1 MNKDGIICVLMLDG
15 CDLLGNV
22 IVWYDRLVDNF
33 YQYYYDMNRV
43 FFGMY
48 MYVIFFLLVKGSD
61 YMIVVKKF
69 FKYVEDL
76 GDVWILIFF

>member
-1 MNKDGIICVLMLDG
+1 MNKDGIICVLMMDG
-15 CDLLGNV
+15 CDLGGNV
-22 IVWYDRLVDNF
+22 IVWYDRLVYNF
-33 YQYYYDMNRV
+33 YQYYYDNNRV